1 MKPFLLSPAYKNYL
15 WGGNKL
21 ETKYQKQVPFATV
34 AESWECSVHPDGLST
49 IASGPFSGQTLAA
62 FLEHHPEA
70 LGERAARYDE
80 FPILVKFVDAD
91 KDLSIQVHPDDTFAR
106 VNEGQMGKTEMWYVL
121 SAEPGATLV
130 YGFAHDVT
138 AETVRRAIK
147 DNTLLVH
154 LQTMPV
160 HEGDVFLIEPGVV
173 HAVGGGVLLAGVQE
187 NSNVTYRVYDY
198 GRKDENGSLRTLHTE
213 KALAVMKFSASS
225 PVRQRQR
232 IIQYTPGMAREL
244 ICRCH
249 YFQVE
254 RIRVAKRSAISRA
267 QDTFFVLLIVD
278 GKGRISAEGE
288 QLEVS
293 AGSTVFVPAG
303 QDELAVEGVLQML
316 LIRI

>member
-21 ETKYQKQVPFATV
+21 ETKYQKQAPFAMV

-49 IASGPFSGQTLAA
+49 IATGPFSGQTLAA
-62 FLEHHPEA
+62 FLERHPEV
-70 LGERAARYDE
+70 LGERAAFYDE
-80 FPILVKFVDAD
+80 FPILVKLVDAD

-106 VNEGQMGKTEMWYVL
+106 ANEGQMGKTEMWYVL

-138 AETVRRAIK
+138 AETVRRAIQ

-173 HAVGGGVLLAGVQE
+173 HAIGGGVLLAGVQE

-198 GRKDENGSLRTLHTE
+198 GRKDENGALRTLHIE

-225 PVRQRQR
+225 PVRQGQR

-254 RIRVAKRSAISRA
+254 QIRVAEHSTIPRA
-267 QDTFFVLLIVD
+267 KDTFFVLLIVN
-278 GKGRISAEGE
+278 GKGRISAEE
-288 QLEVS
+288 EHLEVA

-303 QDELAVEGVLQML
+303 QDELTVKGTLQML